1 MLKKI
6 VFKKYSSLLIAAA
19 ISFTLTACGT
29 NPVTKKKEF
38 QFVSEEKEIAIGKE
52 NYSPARQSQGGDYII
67 DPELTAYVQGIGK
80 RLGAVS
86 DRPELPY
93 EFVVLNDS
101 VPNAWAMPG
110 GKIAFNRGLLI

>member
-1 MLKKI
+1 LLKR
-6 VFKKYSSLLIAAA
+6 YSSL
-19 ISFTLTACGT
+19 FTKVTNYALVLVLALGVSNCGT

-38 QFVSEEKEIAIGKE
+38 QFVSQEKEIAIGKE

-86 DRPELPY
+86 DRPDLPY

-110 GKIAFNRGLLI
+110 GKIAACCTS